1 MNLTQKNMI
10 TNRVFLGGT
19 CNGSTWRE
27 ELIPLLEVDYFNP
40 VVEDWTP
47 ECKAIE
53 DEEKRTHCNIHL
65 YVITSAMSGVYSIAE
80 LIDSAW
86 DIRKEC
92 YIQLI
97 PDGFDEAQLKS
108 LEAVLN
114 LAHDRG
120 ANVIIADRFEELAAA
135 VNLNNIEF

>member
-1 MNLTQKNMI
+1 MI
-10 TNRVFLGGT
+10 SNRVFLGGT
-19 CNGSTWRE
+19 CNNSTWRE

-40 VVEDWTP
+40 VVKDWTP

-53 DEEKRTHCNIHL
+53 DDEKRIHCNIHV
-65 YVITSAMSGVYSIAE
+65 YVITSAMTGVYSIAE
-80 LIDSAW
+80 IIDSSW

-92 YIQLI
+92 YVQLVSE
-97 PDGFDEAQLKS
+97 GFDEGQLKS

-120 ANVIIADRFEELAAA
+120 ANVVISKGFQALANAI
-135 VNLNNIEF
+135 NLNNDEF